1 MKIIDL
7 QNRVSR
13 ISEHRSNIFRS
24 NRSYLKFLL
33 LLHLLRLM
41 HLKKTDI
48 QNETKT
54 NKQTIKTIKD
64 SNLSIFYSNCSDGLA
79 HSTRRLIES
88 HRLDLLRNITD
99 LLGRTFSSQ
108 FVFPVL
114 GHEDGQGNSFRRL
127 GELWRHWLPSEALQ
141 TFEKGKSFVYVCCVY
156 GLL

>member
-1 MKIIDL
+1 M
-7 QNRVSR
+7 
-13 ISEHRSNIFRS
+13 
-24 NRSYLKFLL
+24 
-33 LLHLLRLM
+33 
-41 HLKKTDI
+41 
-48 QNETKT
+48 
-54 NKQTIKTIKD
+54 
-64 SNLSIFYSNCSDGLA
+64 A

-141 TFEKGKSFVYVCCVY
+141 TFEKGMCVHFIDKRKLIFDCLKSRNLYENENIPLNFVLSIHHLIGVSIFRRHERKRLCLGRIGCPC
-156 GLL
+156 GNPSNQ